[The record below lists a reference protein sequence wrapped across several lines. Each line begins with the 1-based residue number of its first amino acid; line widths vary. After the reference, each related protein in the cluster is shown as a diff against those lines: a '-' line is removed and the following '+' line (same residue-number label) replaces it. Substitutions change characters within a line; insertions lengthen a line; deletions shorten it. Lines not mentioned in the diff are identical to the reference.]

1 MADQWR
7 RNGVVPPVSKRVVV
21 MGSRLQIDIPGDS
34 VRVALQAEE
43 FPSPRS
49 YRYPG
54 PQAVRACTYVT
65 HTRMSY
71 AYDDVFQD
79 LRRILTYVRI
89 YVCNIY
95 VPHSFTLLL
104 LFLHRCTA

>member
-7 RNGVVPPVSKRVVV
+7 RNGVVAPVSKRVVV
-21 MGSRLQIDIPGDS
+21 MGSRRRIDIPGDG

-43 FPSPRS
+43 FPSSRS
-49 YRYPG
+49 YRY

-65 HTRMSY
+65 HTRMPY

-79 LRRILTYVRI
+79 LRRIFTYVRI
-89 YVCNIY
+89 HV
-95 VPHSFTLLL
+95 
-104 LFLHRCTA
+104 

>member
-7 RNGVVPPVSKRVVV
+7 RNGVVAPVSKRVVV
-21 MGSRLQIDIPGDS
+21 MGSRRRIDIPGDG

-43 FPSPRS
+43 FPSSRS
-49 YRYPG
+49 CRY

-95 VPHSFTLLL
+95 EAYLKLTGGSVKKNLL
-104 LFLHRCTA
+104 C